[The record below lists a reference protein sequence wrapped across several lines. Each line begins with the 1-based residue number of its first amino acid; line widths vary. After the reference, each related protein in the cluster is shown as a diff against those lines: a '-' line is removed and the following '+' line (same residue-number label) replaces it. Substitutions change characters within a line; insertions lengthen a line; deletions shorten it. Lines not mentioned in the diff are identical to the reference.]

1 MSVLRRPRWQLAGF
15 SSVVAALLLSIWMI
29 DREFLSDASAHAPHT
44 GDRLTRGG
52 CVVEM
57 KQPALTFK
65 RDRRVVVAQGLGR
78 VVRGC
83 SNRRVSV
90 YICPQTSAGILC
102 YRRTGF
108 VGRGSYGRNGT
119 ISSSGLWY
127 DCRKTPKRFYTA
139 IAIGPN
145 KTTVGRLH
153 RDDNS
158 KWVVC

>member
-1 MSVLRRPRWQLAGF
+1 MSVFRWPRWEVVAF
-15 SSVVAALLLSIWMI
+15 SSVVAALLLATLMV
-29 DREFLSDASAHAPHT
+29 DRKSLPDASAHAPHP

-52 CVVEM
+52 CIVEM
-57 KQPALTFK
+57 KQPVLTFK
-65 RDRRVVVAQGLGR
+65 RNRRVVVAQGRGR

-102 YRRTGF
+102 YRRTGY
-108 VGRGSYGRNGT
+108 VGGGYGRNGT

-145 KTTVGRLH
+145 ETKVGRLH
-153 RDDNS
+153 RDDGS